1 MKTEKFGGTGS
12 SGNPYIAFRRQ
23 TEKMQTRKHRKNDE
37 ASYEKM
43 LKLRRDLS
51 RALSLLDMIKKREK
65 FKREVVHFGIEVY
78 EKRYQLSDYSGHVI
92 NELTAQV
99 KQQPRPNSA
108 PLSTIQSS
116 NVWSNAIPPLT
127 GNLPSIQSNRGRS
140 YKVRN
145 NWNNLS

>member
-1 MKTEKFGGTGS
+1 
-12 SGNPYIAFRRQ
+12 
-23 TEKMQTRKHRKNDE
+23 
-37 ASYEKM
+37 M

-92 NELTAQV
+92 NELTSQV

-116 NVWSNAIPPLT
+116 NVWANAIPPLT

-140 YKVRN
+140 YKVR
-145 NWNNLS
+145 SCRKQIFRG

>member
-1 MKTEKFGGTGS
+1 
-12 SGNPYIAFRRQ
+12 
-23 TEKMQTRKHRKNDE
+23 MQTRKHRKNDE

-65 FKREVVHFGIEVY
+65 LKREVVHFGIEVY

-92 NELTAQV
+92 NELTAQI
-99 KQQPRPNSA
+99 KQQPRPSSA

-116 NVWSNAIPPLT
+116 NVWPNAITSLS
-127 GNLPSIQSNRGRS
+127 GNVTSLQNNRGRS
-140 YKVRN
+140 IKVSYSN
-145 NWNNLS
+145 SFFSINLKI